1 MKNNFELTTVLL
13 DELTRVLKSLNLWQT
28 QQPNKAELS
37 SSTPFCCDTLAFE
50 QWLQFI
56 FIPKLTIM
64 INEQQS
70 LPANISLTPM
80 AEESFKHLAV
90 NTKSL
95 LDVIQKIDKTLT
107 EQGKSQVSD
116 MKKPTVG
123 IELTTDVN
131 EDSNLDINEDVDP
144 EKPVLNIL
152 YQDEFMVAV
161 NKPAG
166 LFVHR
171 SYMDKDEIYFAL
183 QLVRDQV
190 GQYVYPVHRLDRP
203 TSGVL
208 LFALTK
214 EVATKLSKAFANKSS
229 QAGFKS
235 ELKVQ
240 TEVQVNTQVDQQGK
254 VEEFTVDQNIDGS
267 DLAMVKTYYAL
278 ARGHLA
284 VPTDLID
291 HPLKEKLDKLGDKNV
306 SRDKPAQSAQ
316 SYYQV
321 KQQGSLPIKVGK
333 FDSVRYSLI
342 EVRPITGRRHQIRR
356 HLAHLRHPIL
366 GDINYGDNKQ
376 NPFFIEHFGFKR
388 LMLIAK
394 SLEFNHPISK
404 QRIKISAPFD
414 EQWQQIFTT
423 FEWSIT

>member
-1 MKNNFELTTVLL
+1 MMIKIDFERISLL
-13 DELTRVLKSLNLWQT
+13 LEALACELKSLNLWQI
-28 QQPNKAELS
+28 QPPRIDELS
-37 SSTPFCCDTLAFE
+37 SNAPFCCDTLAFE

-56 FIPKLTIM
+56 FIPKITMM
-64 INEQQS
+64 INQQQ
-70 LPANISLTPM
+70 LPTKISLTPM
-80 AEESFKHLAV
+80 AEEAFKHLSV
-90 NTKSL
+90 NTKPL
-95 LDVIQKIDKTLT
+95 VDVIQKIDHTLT
-107 EQGKSQVSD
+107 EQANKRGHD
-116 MKKPTVG
+116 MNNSTVD
-123 IELTTDVN
+123 IVLSADTD
-131 EDSNLDINEDVDP
+131 S

-161 NKPAG
+161 DKPAG

-171 SYMDKDEIYFAL
+171 SYMDRDEIYFAL

-214 EVATKLSKAFANKSS
+214 DVATKLNEAFANKSS
-229 QAGFKS
+229 QAELTSKLSS
-235 ELKVQ
+235 ELEGESEYKLL
-240 TEVQVNTQVDQQGK
+240 QQDK
-254 VEEFTVDQNIDGS
+254 DEEFSTNKSIDGC

-278 ARGHLA
+278 VRGHLA
-284 VPTDLID
+284 VPADLID
-291 HPLKEKLDKLGDKNV
+291 HALKEKLDKLGDKNV

-321 KQQGSLPIKVGK
+321 KQQVSLPIQVGK
-333 FDSVRYSLI
+333 FDSVRYSLV

-388 LMLIAK
+388 LMLHAK
-394 SLEFNHPISK
+394 SLEFNHPVSNE
-404 QRIKISAPFD
+404 RIKISAPFD

-423 FEWSIT
+423 FEWPLI

>member
-1 MKNNFELTTVLL
+1 MNDFMLDKALTK
-13 DELTRVLKSLNLWQT
+13 D
-28 QQPNKAELS
+28 
-37 SSTPFCCDTLAFE
+37 
-50 QWLQFI
+50 
-56 FIPKLTIM
+56 
-64 INEQQS
+64 
-70 LPANISLTPM
+70 
-80 AEESFKHLAV
+80 
-90 NTKSL
+90 
-95 LDVIQKIDKTLT
+95 
-107 EQGKSQVSD
+107 
-116 MKKPTVG
+116 
-123 IELTTDVN
+123 IE
-131 EDSNLDINEDVDP
+131 P
-144 EKPVLNIL
+144 EKPVLTIL

-161 NKPAG
+161 DKPAG

-208 LFALTK
+208 IFALTK
-214 EVATKLSKAFANKSS
+214 DVATKLNDAFANKSS
-229 QAGFKS
+229 QAELKS
-235 ELKVQ
+235 ELNSKLGSKSGAESEHKLDPQ
-240 TEVQVNTQVDQQGK
+240 EKAEGQSTA
-254 VEEFTVDQNIDGS
+254 QNIERC

-278 ARGHLA
+278 VRGHLA
-284 VPTDLID
+284 IPADLID
-291 HPLKEKLDKLGDKNV
+291 HALKEKLDKLGDKNV

-333 FDSVRYSLI
+333 FDSVRYSLV

-388 LMLIAK
+388 LMLHAK
-394 SLEFNHPISK
+394 SLEFNHPISNK
-404 QRIKISAPFD
+404 RIKISAPFD
-414 EQWQQIFTT
+414 GEWQKVFTT
-423 FEWSIT
+423 FEWPKI

>member
-1 MKNNFELTTVLL
+1 VSKGEEMN
-13 DELTRVLKSLNLWQT
+13 D
-28 QQPNKAELS
+28 
-37 SSTPFCCDTLAFE
+37 STLE
-50 QWLQFI
+50 
-56 FIPKLTIM
+56 
-64 INEQQS
+64 
-70 LPANISLTPM
+70 
-80 AEESFKHLAV
+80 V
-90 NTKSL
+90 
-95 LDVIQKIDKTLT
+95 VIAADK
-107 EQGKSQVSD
+107 E
-116 MKKPTVG
+116 
-123 IELTTDVN
+123 
-131 EDSNLDINEDVDP
+131 P

-161 NKPAG
+161 DKPAG

-171 SYMDKDEIYFAL
+171 SHMDRDEIYFAL

-214 EVATKLSKAFANKSS
+214 DVATKLSEAFANKSS
-229 QAGFKS
+229 QVTIGKNAEPIK
-235 ELKVQ
+235 
-240 TEVQVNTQVDQQGK
+240 TQENKLCNDEDQR
-254 VEEFTVDQNIDGS
+254 TSSS
-267 DLAMVKTYYAL
+267 DDDCGLAMVKTYYAL
-278 ARGHLA
+278 SRGHLA
-284 VPTDLID
+284 IPEGLID

-321 KQQGSLPIKVGK
+321 KQQASLPIKVGK

-342 EVRPITGRRHQIRR
+342 QVRPITGRRHQIRR
-356 HLAHLRHPIL
+356 HLAHLRHPII

-394 SLEFNHPISK
+394 SLEFNHPISNE
-404 QRIKISAPFD
+404 RIKISAPFD
-414 EQWQQIFTT
+414 KQWQQVFDTLQWPLI
-423 FEWSIT
+423 